1 MAPSDTSNTAP
12 IRREPGPVSDVPDT
26 GLQEFLKDH
35 VYDGEFP
42 PLEAIKG
49 IPDFEYVARSKLS
62 AASYAF
68 FRTGSAGEYSY
79 RNNFEVFRKLHFRPR
94 MLNDVSNVIN
104 TLPTTI
110 LGHKFSAPFFIAPA
124 GLAGHSHPDAEVALT
139 RGAHAGNIL
148 YVPALYA
155 TLSIEEIAAAKGP
168 DQVLFQQLYTPSDF
182 GLVKEYVQRAEKA
195 GSKAIVYTIDAPVTS
210 TRHRAD
216 RYSHGNANAHSAVLT
231 WDLFRTIQ
239 GLTSLPV
246 IPKGIATVEDAKLAI
261 QNGAPAIYISN
272 HGGRQLDG
280 SPSPLEIALEIHRE
294 APEIFSQVDVLA
306 DGGVRY
312 GTDILKLLALGIKAV
327 GLGRSFL
334 YANVYGQP
342 GVEKAISILKK
353 EIAADAANLGVSD
366 LKKIN
371 TSF

>member
-1 MAPSDTSNTAP
+1 MTES
-12 IRREPGPVSDVPDT
+12 
-26 GLQEFLKDH
+26 Q
-35 VYDGEFP
+35 
-42 PLEAIKG
+42 
-49 IPDFEYVARSKLS
+49 
-62 AASYAF
+62 
-68 FRTGSAGEYSY
+68 
-79 RNNFEVFRKLHFRPR
+79 
-94 MLNDVSNVIN
+94 
-104 TLPTTI
+104 
-110 LGHKFSAPFFIAPA
+110 
-124 GLAGHSHPDAEVALT
+124 
-139 RGAHAGNIL
+139 
-148 YVPALYA
+148 PALYA
-155 TLSIEEIAAAKGP
+155 TLSIEEIAAAKGQ

-195 GSKAIVYTIDAPVTS
+195 GSRAIVYTIDAPVTS

-312 GTDILKLLALGIKAV
+312 GTDILKLLALGVKAV
-327 GLGRSFL
+327 GLGRSYVPKVL
-334 YANVYGQP
+334 ASVQG
-342 GVEKAISILKK
+342 
-353 EIAADAANLGVSD
+353 
-366 LKKIN
+366 
-371 TSF
+371 